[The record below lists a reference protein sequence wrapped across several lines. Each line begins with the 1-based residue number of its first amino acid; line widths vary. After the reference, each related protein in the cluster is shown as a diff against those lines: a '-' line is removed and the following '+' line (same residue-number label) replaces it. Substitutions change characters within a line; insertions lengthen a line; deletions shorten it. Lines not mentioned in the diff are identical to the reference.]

1 MHTREDHK
9 YISLKGFRFRK
20 LEGNA
25 LLFPYV
31 GLVNIS
37 LNETFIHGRRQRQS
51 VALQIK

>member
-1 MHTREDHK
+1 MHTRENQ
-9 YISLKGFRFRK
+9 YISLKGFHFRK

-25 LLFPYV
+25 LSFPCV
-31 GLVNIS
+31 GFGDIS